1 MKIKTTAKTMKT
13 KKNKNQMAK
22 TMKTEKNNNQKTK
35 MTNNGE
41 KVLDEKNI

>member
-1 MKIKTTAKTMKT
+1 MKMKTKTMKI
-13 KKNKNQMAK
+13 KKNKNQMTK
-22 TMKTEKNNNQKTK
+22 TMEIKKNKNQKTK